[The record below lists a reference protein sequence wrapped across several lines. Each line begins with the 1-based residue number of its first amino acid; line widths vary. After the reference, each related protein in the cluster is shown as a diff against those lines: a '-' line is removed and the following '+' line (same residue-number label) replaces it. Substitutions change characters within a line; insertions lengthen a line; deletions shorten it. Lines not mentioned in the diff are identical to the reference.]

1 MKPEILQIKNIG
13 PFAGTHTIDF
23 SNLDS
28 IFLVCGKT
36 GAGKTTLFDAI
47 AYAFFSKPFGSRSAI
62 TRNLRSQFA
71 KDSEDAEVVLSFTIG
86 TDKYKILR
94 RLPFY
99 KPGKKNETPEEVRLS
114 KWKNNCWED
123 LTSTKKETNEK
134 IRNIIKLTEKEFS
147 RIVLLPQGDFAVFLK
162 ENSNQ
167 KQETLSELFP
177 VSKYSDIMQR
187 AKELQKEKNTKI
199 KFIQNA
205 LDSLYLKF
213 DITDYQIQKID
224 LETRIELI
232 KKDYTQTAKLINEK
246 TLELEQ
252 AKLLKQQYAE
262 YENVCTELN
271 ALKLRI
277 PEMDALKIKI
287 ERAHRAAV
295 LSGQAES
302 IRKLKT
308 SINENSSAVDLKV
321 KDLNI
326 ITNMLNRLKKDESKI
341 IEEKNKT
348 EALKTNL
355 TILEQ
360 AISVYKIIEEKKEE
374 LKFTGKE
381 KKDLMLKLNGFEKR
395 ENEITATI
403 SELENVIH
411 KFDTYKEAFD
421 EASAHLTYLKM
432 LSPISETKQTAAE
445 RFKRFTEAAEN
456 SRKNLEIILKDAEME
471 KVQLNRLKKEKEA
484 EELNEKA
491 AGIACNLIEGE
502 PCPVC
507 GSLHHP
513 KPAVET
519 GADIFTL
526 KDKIEKSE
534 RVIELLLKKKENE
547 DKNYTELKKDVQHF
561 KDEIEDAENKFVKLN
576 ADFSNKEFTFSE
588 IPNNEDVKKIIAAA
602 AEKLSGAETKL
613 KESRVANIT
622 NNNLQ
627 KELQKIQKDKENL
640 NSTLMKISVDETKIQ
655 TSLYENQKLY
665 DDAMKRVPDD
675 IQKIHIED
683 TVEHCKD
690 LILEGDRKVNGY
702 NERMAENK
710 LKYGRLESA
719 IIELQE
725 RIKKDEIDL
734 QNETETLKNALNK
747 KGFASVEELLDSILK
762 EYEIE
767 EFETAIKNFN
777 EEMIALK
784 QKSKSLKEDLYNK
797 EIKDVENLSEEI
809 TSLQKNI
816 DEDQARVEDFT
827 KQLTLLNSYFD
838 ESKKLSADLTK
849 ALEDSKLIT
858 QLSDSLNGEN
868 KLKLKFDIWML
879 SAFLREITV
888 YANRRLERMSDGRYI
903 LKVSSEVSG
912 NNLSGLDLEIY
923 DAYTGGM
930 RPTASLSG
938 GETFMA
944 SISLALGLAD
954 SIQNRSGG
962 IKLDS
967 MFIDEGF
974 GSLDEAS
981 LENAISILDE
991 IRGNRMVGIISHVSE
1006 LKMRIPQKIEIEK
1019 TSRGSRIIV

>member
-1 MKPEILQIKNIG
+1 MKPEILKLKNIG
-13 PFAGTHTIDF
+13 PFAGIHTIDF
-23 SNLDS
+23 SSLDS

-36 GAGKTTLFDAI
+36 GAGKTTIFDAI
-47 AYAFFSKPFGSRSAI
+47 SYAFFSKPFGSRSAI

-71 KDSEDAEVVLSFTIG
+71 KDSEDAEVELSFTMG

-94 RLPFY
+94 RLPFH
-99 KPGKKNETPEEVRLS
+99 KPGKKNETPEEVQLS
-114 KWKNNCWED
+114 KWKNNCWND

-147 RIVLLPQGDFAVFLK
+147 RIVLLPQGEFAVFLK

-167 KQETLSELFP
+167 KHETLSELFP
-177 VSKYSDIMQR
+177 VSKYSEIMQS

-199 KFIQNA
+199 KFIQNS

-213 DITDYQIQKID
+213 DTNNYEIQKTD
-224 LETRIELI
+224 LENKLELI
-232 KKDYTQTAKLINEK
+232 KRNYTKAAKQVNEK

-252 AKLLKQQYAE
+252 AKLLKQQYEE
-262 YENVCTELN
+262 YENVLTELN
-271 ALKLRI
+271 ALELRRHEI
-277 PEMDALKIKI
+277 DELKIKI
-287 ERAHRAAV
+287 ERAHRAAA

-302 IRKLKT
+302 IKKLKN
-308 SINENSSAVDLKV
+308 SINENSLAVDLKV
-321 KDLNI
+321 KDLNT
-326 ITNMLNRLKKDESKI
+326 ITNTLNVLKNDEQKI

-360 AISVYKIIEEKKEE
+360 AISVYKIIKEKEKE
-374 LKFTGKE
+374 LSFTGKE
-381 KKDLMLKLNGFEKR
+381 KKDLMLKLHEFEKR
-395 ENEITATI
+395 ENEITVTI
-403 SELENVIH
+403 SELENIIN
-411 KFDTYKEAFD
+411 KFDEYKETVD
-421 EASAHLTYLKM
+421 EESAHLNYLKM
-432 LSPISETKQTAAE
+432 LSVISKTKQTATE

-456 SRKNLEIILKDAEME
+456 SRKNLEIILKDSEME
-471 KVQLNRLKKEKEA
+471 KNQLNSLKKEKEA
-484 EELNEKA
+484 EELNEKSA
-491 AGIACNLIEGE
+491 AIACTLIDGK

-513 KPAVET
+513 KPAVES

-534 RVIELLLKKKENE
+534 RVIEILLKKKEDE
-547 DKNYTELKKDVQHF
+547 DKNYTALKKDVQHL
-561 KDEIEDAENKFVKLN
+561 KYEIEDSENKFINLN
-576 ADFSNKEFTFSE
+576 TDFLNKEFIFSE
-588 IPNNEDVKKIIAAA
+588 IPNNEDISEIIASV
-602 AEKLSGAETKL
+602 AEKLSEAETKL
-613 KESRVANIT
+613 KETHTANVT

-627 KELQKIQKDKENL
+627 KELHKIQKDKEDL
-640 NSTLMKISVDETKIQ
+640 NSKLLKISVDETRIN
-655 TSLYENQKLY
+655 TSLNENRIRY
-665 DDAMKRVPDD
+665 NDAIKRVPQD
-675 IQKIHIED
+675 IQKINIED
-683 TVEHCKD
+683 TVENCKD

-702 NERMAENK
+702 NERVAENK

-719 IIELQE
+719 IIQLQE
-725 RIKKDEIDL
+725 RIKKDEVDL
-734 QNETETLKNALNK
+734 QKETKALKNELNK
-747 KGFASVEELLDSILK
+747 KGFGSVEELIDSILN

-767 EFETAIKNFN
+767 EFEREIKNFD
-777 EEMIALK
+777 EERIALK
-784 QKSKSLKEDLYNK
+784 QKNKSLEEDLNNK
-797 EIKDVENLSEEI
+797 EIKDVEKLSEEI
-809 TSLQKNI
+809 KSLQKNI
-816 DEDQARVEDFT
+816 DEEQIRADDFT
-827 KQLTLLNSYFD
+827 KKLTLLNNYFD
-838 ESKKLSADLTK
+838 EHKKLSADLTK
-849 ALEDSKLIT
+849 ALEDAKLIT

-923 DAYTGGM
+923 DAYTGGT

-938 GETFMA
+938 GETFMV

-1019 TSRGSRIIV
+1019 TSRGSRIIL